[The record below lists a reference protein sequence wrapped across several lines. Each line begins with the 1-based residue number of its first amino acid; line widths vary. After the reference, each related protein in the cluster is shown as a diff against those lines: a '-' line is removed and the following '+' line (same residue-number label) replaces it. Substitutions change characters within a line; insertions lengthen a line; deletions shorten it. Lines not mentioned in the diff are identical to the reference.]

1 MSTIKKILIPFDFT
15 EPAIGALEYGLK
27 FVGYQRAIAIEA
39 IYASKAATSTADAE
53 EARENF
59 NAIVASLNH
68 KTMLPPALTIAQG
81 GLTETILSERNK
93 EQADL
98 IIMGTMGDTSAD
110 EPVTN
115 TSKLV
120 LEADCPVLTVPY
132 GGELDTPKEIAL
144 VLGKETIEH
153 PTVLATLLDVSRM
166 FNAKVH
172 VLTIYKD
179 SIYDEAVVVEDN
191 EETLAYY
198 LEHFYAEH
206 TFEKNQDIEKG
217 ILEYIAE
224 KNIDLLAIIPRNH
237 ADKTQ
242 PSEGR
247 LTKLLT
253 LHSKVP
259 VLSLD

>member
-1 MSTIKKILIPFDFT
+1 MKKILIPFDFT
-15 EPAIGALEYGLK
+15 EPAIGALEYALR
-27 FVGYQRAIAIEA
+27 FVGYQRPIAIEA
-39 IYASKAATSTADAE
+39 IYASAAAPTPAQTK
-53 EARENF
+53 EAQESF
-59 NAIVASLNH
+59 QAIVATLNL
-68 KTMLPPALTIAQG
+68 KTALPPELSMVQG
-81 GLTETILSERNK
+81 GLTETILSERNR

-98 IIMGTMGDTSAD
+98 IIMGTLGDTSAE
-110 EPVTN
+110 EPITN

-120 LEADCPVLTVPY
+120 LEADCPVISVPY
-132 GGELDTPKEIAL
+132 GPGLEPPKAIAL

-153 PTVLATLLDVSRM
+153 PEVLGMLLNISRM

-179 SIYDEAVVVEDN
+179 SIYDEAMAVEDN

-206 TFEKNQDIEKG
+206 TFEKHQDIEQG

-224 KNIDLLAIIPRNH
+224 KDIDLLAIIPRNH
-237 ADKTQ
+237 ADKTK

-259 VLSLD
+259 VLALD

>member
-1 MSTIKKILIPFDFT
+1 MSNIKKILIPFDFT
-15 EPAIGALEYGLK
+15 EPAIGALEYALK
-27 FVGYQRAIAIEA
+27 FVGYQRSIAIEA
-39 IYASKAATSTADAE
+39 IYASAAATSEVQTKKAQE
-53 EARENF
+53 SF
-59 NAIVASLNH
+59 NAIVASFNLKTVVLPELN
-68 KTMLPPALTIAQG
+68 MARG

-93 EQADL
+93 EKADL
-98 IIMGTMGDTSAD
+98 IIMGTLGDTSAE
-110 EPVTN
+110 EPITN

-120 LEADCPVLTVPY
+120 LEADCPVISVPY
-132 GGELDTPKEIAL
+132 GHGLEPPKEIAL
-144 VLGKETIEH
+144 VLGKETIEY
-153 PTVLATLLDVSRM
+153 PSVLGMLLDISRM

-179 SIYDEAVVVEDN
+179 SIYDEEVVVEDN
-191 EETLAYY
+191 EGTLAYY

-206 TFEKNQDIEKG
+206 TFEKNQDIEQG

-237 ADKTQ
+237 ADKTK